1 MAWRFRKSFSPF
13 PGIRLTLSPR
23 GVSSSIG
30 NGIFRLTAGTRDT
43 ALTMNMLG
51 SGFSYRKTISSKN
64 EQKSSFAT
72 ELVGNFSLDTNPV
85 LQEKNNETESIED
98 DNKNLKIL
106 TTAGLNEFKNLLEQV
121 INEKNKIS
129 IEIKNAEKNNLAAT
143 IKFNKW
149 KKGWL
154 LKYLFKSKFA
164 TLQNNMETSNAQLE
178 ELFEQNSLS
187 CIQTH
192 IDIPPRVEQG
202 YQNLCIAFE
211 KMTQSKK
218 IWDTIAD
225 RATNQLAERTLSS
238 RTIERRLVN
247 FNFEKCKILDLDWNA
262 PHLVNANGGDIF
274 LYPAFLACFISANN
288 FALLEYKE
296 VDIDFSIFNFLE
308 EEDIPD
314 DSNQV
319 GSTWAKTN
327 KDGSPDKRF
336 KGNYE
341 IPILSYGKLVIN
353 SETGLS
359 EEYILSNLE
368 SADNF
373 AKIWNEFKNLVQNG
387 I

>member
-98 DNKNLKIL
+98 NNTNLKIL

-121 INEKNKIS
+121 IIEKNKIS
-129 IEIKNAEKNNLAAT
+129 LEIKNAEKNNLAAT
-143 IKFNKW
+143 NKFNKW

-274 LYPAFLACFISANN
+274 LYPAFLACFISENN

-368 SADNF
+368 SAENF
-373 AKIWNEFKNLVQNG
+373 FKIWNEFKNLVQNG